1 MKTQV
6 LQSAR
11 SDRQYRQAGFSLVE
25 LLVVLV
31 IMGVLSALALPGYSR
46 YVQRGNRTEVMAAL
60 LEAQHFMERYY
71 SANGQYLS
79 PANAVPMLPQRLQ
92 RIPIQG
98 TVRYQLSVREAT
110 VNSYLLQAVPEG
122 SMAGDVCGNLTINQT
137 GLRGVL
143 NSTNSVSECWR

>member
-1 MKTQV
+1 MKSTL

-11 SDRQYRQAGFSLVE
+11 SCRRFGLTGFSLVE

-31 IMGVLSALALPGYSR
+31 IMGVLSAVALPAYTR
-46 YVQRGNRTEVMAAL
+46 YVQRGHRTEAMAAL
-60 LEAQHFMERYY
+60 LEAQHYMERYY

-79 PANAVPMLPQRLQ
+79 PANAVPILPQRLQ

-122 SMAGDVCGNLTINQT
+122 SMAGDVCGSLTINQT

-143 NSTNSVSECWR
+143 NSTHSVAECWR

>member
-1 MKTQV
+1 MNTQV

-11 SDRQYRQAGFSLVE
+11 SDRQYRQAGFSLIE

-31 IMGVLSALALPGYSR
+31 IMGVLSAVALPGYTR
-46 YVQRGNRTEVMAAL
+46 YVHRGNRTEVMAAL

-71 SANGQYLS
+71 SVNGQYLS

-92 RIPIQG
+92 GIPSQG

-110 VNSYLLQAVPEG
+110 ANSYLLQAVPEG
-122 SMAGDVCGNLTINQT
+122 SMADDVCGSLTINQT

>member
-1 MKTQV
+1 MNTQV

-11 SDRQYRQAGFSLVE
+11 SDRQYRQAGFSLIE

-31 IMGVLSALALPGYSR
+31 IMGVLSALALPGYTR

-92 RIPIQG
+92 GIPSQG

-110 VNSYLLQAVPEG
+110 ANSYLLQAVPEG
-122 SMAGDVCGNLTINQT
+122 SMADDVCGSLTINQT

>member
-6 LQSAR
+6 LQSVR

-92 RIPIQG
+92 RIPLQG

-143 NSTNSVSECWR
+143 NSTHSVAECWR

>member
-6 LQSAR
+6 LQSVR

-31 IMGVLSALALPGYSR
+31 IMGVLSAVALPGYTR

>member
-6 LQSAR
+6 LQSVR

-31 IMGVLSALALPGYSR
+31 IMGVLSAVALPGYTR

-143 NSTNSVSECWR
+143 NSTHSVSECWR

>member
-11 SDRQYRQAGFSLVE
+11 SDRQYRQAGFSLIE

-31 IMGVLSALALPGYSR
+31 IMGVLSALALPGYTR

-92 RIPIQG
+92 GIPSQG

-110 VNSYLLQAVPEG
+110 ANSYLLQAVPEG
-122 SMAGDVCGNLTINQT
+122 SMADDVCGSLTINQT

>member
-1 MKTQV
+1 MKSQV
-6 LQSAR
+6 FQSTPSVR
-11 SDRQYRQAGFSLVE
+11 RYRLAGFSLIE

-31 IMGVLSALALPGYSR
+31 IMGVLSAVALPGYTR
-46 YVQRGNRTEVMAAL
+46 YVQRGHRTEGMAAL
-60 LEAQHFMERYY
+60 LEAQHFMERFY

-79 PANAVPMLPQRLQ
+79 PANAVPLLPQRLQ
-92 RIPIQG
+92 GIPSQG

-122 SMAGDVCGNLTINQT
+122 SMAGDVCGSLTINQT

-143 NSTNSVSECWR
+143 NSTHSVAECWR

>member
-31 IMGVLSALALPGYSR
+31 IMGVLSAVALPGYTR

-92 RIPIQG
+92 RIPLQG

>member
-6 LQSAR
+6 LQSVR

-31 IMGVLSALALPGYSR
+31 IMGVLSALALPGYTR

-92 RIPIQG
+92 GIPSQG

-110 VNSYLLQAVPEG
+110 ANSYLLQAVPEG
-122 SMAGDVCGNLTINQT
+122 SMAGDVCGSLTINQT

>member
-31 IMGVLSALALPGYSR
+31 IMGVLSAVALPAYTR
-46 YVQRGNRTEVMAAL
+46 YVQRGHRTEAMAAL
-60 LEAQHFMERYY
+60 LESQHFMERYY

-79 PANAVPMLPQRLQ
+79 PANAIPLLPQRLQ
-92 RIPIQG
+92 GIPSQG

-110 VNSYLLQAVPEG
+110 LNSYVLQAVPEG
-122 SMAGDVCGNLTINQT
+122 SMAGDVCGILTINQA

-143 NSTNSVSECWR
+143 NSTWSVAECWR

>member
-11 SDRQYRQAGFSLVE
+11 PDRQYRQAGFSLIE

-31 IMGVLSALALPGYSR
+31 IMGVLSALALPGYTR

-92 RIPIQG
+92 GIPSQG

-110 VNSYLLQAVPEG
+110 ANSYLLQAVPEG
-122 SMAGDVCGNLTINQT
+122 SMAGDVCGSLTINQT

>member
-6 LQSAR
+6 LQSVR
-11 SDRQYRQAGFSLVE
+11 SYRQYRHVGFSLLE

-31 IMGVLSALALPGYSR
+31 IMGVLSALALPAYTR

-110 VNSYLLQAVPEG
+110 ANSYLLQAVPEG
-122 SMAGDVCGNLTINQT
+122 SMAGDVCGSLTINQT

-143 NSTNSVSECWR
+143 NSTNSVAECWR

>member
-92 RIPIQG
+92 RIPLQG

-122 SMAGDVCGNLTINQT
+122 SMADDVCGSLTINQT

>member
-6 LQSAR
+6 LQSAH

-31 IMGVLSALALPGYSR
+31 IMGVLSALALPGYTR

-92 RIPIQG
+92 RIPLQG

-110 VNSYLLQAVPEG
+110 ANSYLLQAVPEG
-122 SMAGDVCGNLTINQT
+122 SMADDVCGSLTINQT

>member
-11 SDRQYRQAGFSLVE
+11 SDRQYRQAGFSLIE

-92 RIPIQG
+92 RIPLQG

-122 SMAGDVCGNLTINQT
+122 SMADDVCGSLTINQT

>member
-1 MKTQV
+1 MNTQV

-31 IMGVLSALALPGYSR
+31 IMGVLSAVALPGYTR

>member
-92 RIPIQG
+92 GIPSQG

-110 VNSYLLQAVPEG
+110 ANSYLLQAVPEG
-122 SMAGDVCGNLTINQT
+122 SMADDVCGSLTINQT

>member
-6 LQSAR
+6 LQSVP
-11 SDRQYRQAGFSLVE
+11 SGRQFRLAGFSLVE

-31 IMGVLSALALPGYSR
+31 IMGVLSAVALPGYTR
-46 YVQRGNRTEVMAAL
+46 YVQRGHRTEVMAAL
-60 LEAQHFMERYY
+60 LESQHFMERYY

-79 PANAVPMLPQRLQ
+79 PANAVPLLPQRLQ
-92 RIPIQG
+92 GIPSQG

-110 VNSYLLQAVPEG
+110 LNSYVVQAVPEG
-122 SMAGDVCGNLTINQT
+122 SMAGDVCGSLTINQA

-143 NSTNSVSECWR
+143 NSTRSVAECWR

>member
-25 LLVVLV
+25 LLMVLV
-31 IMGVLSALALPGYSR
+31 IMGVLSALALPGYTR

>member
-11 SDRQYRQAGFSLVE
+11 SDRQYRQAGFSLIE

-31 IMGVLSALALPGYSR
+31 IMGVLSALALPGYTR
-46 YVQRGNRTEVMAAL
+46 YVQRGNRTEVMTAL

-71 SANGQYLS
+71 SVNGQYLS

-92 RIPIQG
+92 GIPSQG

-110 VNSYLLQAVPEG
+110 LNSYLLQAVPEG
-122 SMAGDVCGNLTINQT
+122 SMADDVCGSLTINQT

>member
-11 SDRQYRQAGFSLVE
+11 SDRQYRHAGFSLVE

-31 IMGVLSALALPGYSR
+31 IMGVLSAVALPAYTR
-46 YVQRGNRTEVMAAL
+46 YVQRGHRTEAMAAL
-60 LEAQHFMERYY
+60 LESQHFMERYY

-79 PANAVPMLPQRLQ
+79 PANALPLLPQRLQ
-92 RIPIQG
+92 GIPSQG

-110 VNSYLLQAVPEG
+110 LNSYVLQAVPEG
-122 SMAGDVCGNLTINQT
+122 SMARDVCGILTINQA
-137 GLRGVL
+137 GLRGV
-143 NSTNSVSECWR
+143 NSTRSVAECWR

>member
-11 SDRQYRQAGFSLVE
+11 SDRQYRQAGFSLIE

-31 IMGVLSALALPGYSR
+31 IMGVLSALALPGYTR

-92 RIPIQG
+92 RIPLQG

-122 SMAGDVCGNLTINQT
+122 SMADDVCGSLTINQT

>member
-6 LQSAR
+6 LQSAH

-31 IMGVLSALALPGYSR
+31 IMGVISALALPGYTR
-46 YVQRGNRTEVMAAL
+46 YVQRGNRTEVMTAL

-92 RIPIQG
+92 GIPSQG

-110 VNSYLLQAVPEG
+110 ANSYLLQAVPEG
-122 SMAGDVCGNLTINQT
+122 SMADDVCGSLTINQT

>member
-11 SDRQYRQAGFSLVE
+11 SDRQYRQAGFSLIE

-31 IMGVLSALALPGYSR
+31 IMGVLSALALPGYTR

>member
-92 RIPIQG
+92 RIPLQG
-98 TVRYQLSVREAT
+98 TVRYQLSVRESTA
-110 VNSYLLQAVPEG
+110 NSYLLQAVPEG
-122 SMAGDVCGNLTINQT
+122 SMADDVCGSLTINQT

>member
-1 MKTQV
+1 MNTQV

-31 IMGVLSALALPGYSR
+31 IMGVLSAVALPGYTR
-46 YVQRGNRTEVMAAL
+46 YVQRGNRTEVMTAL

-79 PANAVPMLPQRLQ
+79 PAKAVPMLPQRLQ
-92 RIPIQG
+92 GIPSQG

-110 VNSYLLQAVPEG
+110 ANSYLLQAVPEG
-122 SMAGDVCGNLTINQT
+122 SMAGDVCGSLTINQT

-143 NSTNSVSECWR
+143 NSTHSVSECWR